1 MARILVIDDSPL
13 VRAILGDLL
22 RDLGHEPVMAATAEE
37 AVAMCTHSEFDLV
50 IKDLILGDSDP
61 NELMEE
67 LKEID
72 ADLPI
77 VVCSTIARRQEI
89 FDALRSGAIDF
100 LVKPISRDDLD
111 RAIRRY
117 ALRR

>member
-1 MARILVIDDSPL
+1 MARVLVIDDSPL

-22 RDLGHEPVMAATAEE
+22 RDLGHDPMVAATAEE
-37 AVAMCTHSEFDLV
+37 AVTMCAQNDFDLA

-67 LKEID
+67 LKEVD

-111 RAIRRY
+111 RAVRRY
-117 ALRR
+117 ALHR